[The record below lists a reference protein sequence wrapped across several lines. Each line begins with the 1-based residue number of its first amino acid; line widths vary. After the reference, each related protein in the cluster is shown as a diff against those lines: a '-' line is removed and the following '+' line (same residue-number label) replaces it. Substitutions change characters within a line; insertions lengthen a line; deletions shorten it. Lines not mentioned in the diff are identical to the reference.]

1 MSELANPYEKFAYA
15 YDQMMANVDYV
26 RWTNYIDAIFRQCEC
41 LPRKI
46 LDLACGTGALTTLL
60 ARHNYE
66 VWGIDRAEGM
76 LAVARQKAEQQGLKI
91 QFRQG
96 DMLDFNLNQR
106 FDAVLCT
113 YDSINYAL
121 NEEELFS
128 VFKCVSDHL
137 GPSGLFIFDVTTE
150 RNITQHFHS
159 QTFAEN
165 KEDYSYIWRN
175 ITQHF
180 HSQTFAENK
189 EDYSYIWKN
198 IYSYRDKTCHTAL
211 TFFIREG
218 EFFRRFEEVHVQKM
232 FEVSIVKKILNDTGY
247 KMLSAYDMYTFN
259 RWNRHSDRINF
270 TARKMDS
277 A

>member
-1 MSELANPYEKFAYA
+1 MSDLANPYEKFAYA
-15 YDQMMANVDYV
+15 YDQMMSNVDYV
-26 RWTNYIDAIFRQCEC
+26 RWANYIDAIFRQCGF

-60 ARHNYE
+60 ATHNYE
-66 VWGIDRAEGM
+66 MWGMDRAEGM
-76 LAVARQKAEQQGLKI
+76 LTVARRKAEQQGLEI
-91 QFRQG
+91 QFRRG

-113 YDSINYAL
+113 YDSINYAV
-121 NEEELFS
+121 NKEELFN
-128 VFKCVSDHL
+128 VFKCVADHL
-137 GPSGLFIFDVTTE
+137 EPSGLFIFDVTTE
-150 RNITQHFHS
+150 RNIAQHFHS

-165 KEDYSYIWRN
+165 KEN
-175 ITQHF
+175 
-180 HSQTFAENK
+180 
-189 EDYSYIWKN
+189 YSYIWKN

-232 FEVSIVKKILNDTGY
+232 FEVSTVKKILNDTGY
-247 KMLSAYDMYTFN
+247 KMLGAYDMFTFN

-270 TARKMDS
+270 TARRMDS